1 MLLRLRIKIILSYTK
16 IYKINYISV
25 NRFLLT
31 KEEVLRLNIIVVMG
45 GKRPANEYA
54 FAPMYRIRKVEK
66 GSVGVLLR
74 TVLILCATST
84 LAFRA
89 SLK

>member
-1 MLLRLRIKIILSYTK
+1 
-16 IYKINYISV
+16 
-25 NRFLLT
+25 
-31 KEEVLRLNIIVVMG
+31 MG
-45 GKRPANEYA
+45 GKRPTNEYA